1 MRAVPD
7 PGRRAGKQTGREPN
21 RSAEA
26 SAWDSAVSSV
36 GGDHFRPDIE
46 GLRAVAILAVL
57 AFHARIP
64 LLQGGFIGVDVF
76 FVISGYL
83 ITGLLLRELRSSGR
97 IDLRR
102 FYARRAR
109 RLLPA
114 ALVVIVA
121 TLVASWF
128 LLPVIDFPDVARD
141 GAAAAVYISN
151 YRFAL
156 VATDYFAAQS
166 APSPLLHYW
175 SLGVEEQFYLF
186 WPLLLLVA
194 TRLWAVGRLWA
205 VALGIAVAS
214 FALSF
219 WITQVDAP
227 WAFYSLPT
235 RAWQLALGALA
246 ALGIL
251 ALPARWPSMVA
262 AAVTALGLGL
272 IGAGVLLITPST
284 PFPGIAALLPAAG
297 SALVI
302 VGGERHR
309 TFFGRALATP
319 VPRWFGRISYSLYLW
334 HWPILILGPLLI
346 GHGGIL
352 LRIALAL
359 VAIGVAALSTWFIET
374 PFRVGGGS
382 RLPSGRTL
390 VFAGSSSL
398 AVALAAVL
406 VSGSLFA
413 APIADVPRPS
423 LPASGDPQPALLQP
437 DLSGPIPDG
446 LRPTLAQARDD
457 RGPIGQETCVTLI
470 LETEPD
476 PCVVGD
482 PSATTTVVLYGDS
495 HAAMWLPALELM
507 AADRH
512 WRVVPVIKVACPP
525 FDVSVWRPSL
535 DRALT
540 ECDRWRPLAMDL
552 IAREHP
558 AIVFVAGS
566 RNYQLVDPQG
576 RPLPTNAYAGWEPG
590 MLRTLAALRA
600 LAQRVVLIGESP
612 HFHFDPPRCLATAGR
627 IEACTVPRRRIVS
640 AAYAA
645 LERSTTEATGTD
657 LIPTIPWLCQK
668 ESCPLILGDYL
679 VYRNNGH
686 LTATI
691 TTVLAQ
697 QLSWAFDRLR

>member
-1 MRAVPD
+1 VTPARA
-7 PGRRAGKQTGREPN
+7 AST
-21 RSAEA
+21 EA
-26 SAWDSAVSSV
+26 SAWDAAVSSV
-36 GGDHFRPDIE
+36 GGEHFRPDIE

-57 AFHARIP
+57 AFHARLP
-64 LLQGGFIGVDVF
+64 FLQGGFIGVDVF

-83 ITGLLLRELRSSGR
+83 ITGLLLRELRGSGR
-97 IDLRR
+97 IDLPR

-114 ALVVIVA
+114 ALVVIAV
-121 TLVASWF
+121 TLVASWI
-128 LLPVIDFPDVARD
+128 LLPDIDFPDVARD
-141 GAAAAVYISN
+141 GAAAAVYVSN

-194 TRLWAVGRLWA
+194 ARLWAVRRLWA
-205 VALGIAVAS
+205 VAVAVAVAS
-214 FALSF
+214 FALSL

-246 ALGIL
+246 ALGVL
-251 ALPARWPSMVA
+251 AIPARWPTLVA
-262 AAVTALGLGL
+262 STATALGLAL
-272 IGAGVLLITPST
+272 IGAGVLLISPST
-284 PFPGIAALLPAAG
+284 PFPGLAALLPAG
-297 SALVI
+297 GTALVI
-302 VGGERHR
+302 VGGERHL
-309 TFFGRALATP
+309 TLAARALATP

-346 GHGGIL
+346 GHGGGWV
-352 LRIALAL
+352 RVALAL
-359 VAIGVAALSTWFIET
+359 VSIGVAALSTWFIET
-374 PFRVGGGS
+374 PFRVGRGS
-382 RLPSGRTL
+382 RLATVRTL
-390 VFAGSSSL
+390 AFAGTSSL
-398 AVALAAVL
+398 GVALAAVL

-413 APIADVPRPS
+413 PPVADVPAPS

-437 DLSGPIPDG
+437 ILAGPIPEG

-470 LETEPD
+470 VETQPD

-482 PSATTTVVLYGDS
+482 QQGSTTVVLYGDS
-495 HAAMWLPALELM
+495 HAAMWLPAIELM

-525 FDVSVWRPSL
+525 FEVSVWRPSL
-535 DRALT
+535 DRPLT
-540 ECDRWRPLAMDL
+540 ECDQWRPLAMDV

-558 AIVFVAGS
+558 AIIFVAGS
-566 RNYQLVDPQG
+566 RNYQLVSASGQ
-576 RPLPTNAYAGWEPG
+576 PLPTNAYAGWESG
-590 MLRTLAALRA
+590 MLRTLTALRG
-600 LAQRVVLIGESP
+600 LTERVVLIGESP
-612 HFHFDPPRCLATAGR
+612 HFHFDPPRCLATEGR
-627 IEACTVPRRRIVS
+627 VEACTVPRRRLVS
-640 AAYAA
+640 SAYEELEHRTTAASGA
-645 LERSTTEATGTD
+645 D
-657 LIPTIPWLCQK
+657 LIPTIPWLCRAD
-668 ESCPLILGDYL
+668 SCPLILGDYL

-697 QLSWAFDRLR
+697 QLSWAFDHLP